1 MPVDSSAPQSTLR
14 TSPTSTAQTLVNPA
28 SSRFPTPS
36 PQDSSANNDVT
47 NPHQTVPHSAV
58 EEWMESHPVFA
69 SKARGIRLRALRFT
83 ASWFSVTMG
92 TGIVNTLLFDL
103 PFTSTHAAF
112 RALGAV
118 FLVFDMVL
126 FLSFTLLTITRYI
139 LYPRIFGAMIRHET
153 HSLFLGCIPMGF
165 VTIISGIA
173 STGHEY
179 GLNTLDAAL
188 VLYWISTALSI
199 LTAFGVPYFMFTQQ
213 AHAAERMTAAWLLPI
228 VPLITQAAV
237 GSTLCKLLLST
248 SPARLS
254 YCLTLLIASY
264 LQAGIGLLLACAII
278 VMYLQRLVLHHLPP
292 REVIVSSWLPVGPI
306 GQGGFALIELGR
318 VAVRLF
324 PLITTDSHT
333 PELQFLG
340 PAMLGAAVV
349 LGLLFW
355 GLGIWFAFLAIA
367 CIVRQHAAVQKTE
380 EGRLALFNMGYWAF
394 TFPLGSLTLLTFSL
408 ATVFDSI
415 FFKVCASIFTF
426 SVLLLWVLVFIP
438 TCLGFFRGTL
448 FAAPCLQSLPK
459 EYVERMRPGSG
470 AQSRAPSRERERRR
484 STEKGSEREVEGT
497 DRQLS
502 REAREVLSEE
512 GLR

>member
-1 MPVDSSAPQSTLR
+1 MDGVTSRLR
-14 TSPTSTAQTLVNPA
+14 KQGARDQA
-28 SSRFPTPS
+28 KG
-36 PQDSSANNDVT
+36 
-47 NPHQTVPHSAV
+47 SAV
-58 EEWMESHPVFA
+58 H
-69 SKARGIRLRALRFT
+69 
-83 ASWFSVTMG
+83 G

-380 EGRLALFNMGYWAF
+380 EGRLALFNMG
-394 TFPLGSLTLLTFSL
+394 
-408 ATVFDSI
+408 
-415 FFKVCASIFTF
+415 VCASIFTF